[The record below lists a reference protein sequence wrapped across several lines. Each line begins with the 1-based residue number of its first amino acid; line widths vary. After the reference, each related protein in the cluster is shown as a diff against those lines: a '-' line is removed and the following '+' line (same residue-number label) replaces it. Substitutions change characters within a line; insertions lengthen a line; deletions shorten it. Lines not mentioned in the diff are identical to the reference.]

1 MVKVMD
7 DAREEEVGCGGGGGG
22 GGQRLDTDWQLL
34 SRLHPQ
40 FTTDIRLLPPQ
51 KFSSDFVVQMIY
63 IK

>member
-1 MVKVMD
+1 MTPEKRKWVV
-7 DAREEEVGCGGGGGG
+7 EEEGGH
-22 GGQRLDTDWQLL
+22 RLDTDWQLL

-51 KFSSDFVVQMIY
+51 KFSSDFAVELIY